1 MFWVLSNRIGDAKV
15 GDIVIHKLSSFF
27 SYVLI
32 IAAVVDIGILN
43 DIWLMQLSLFR
54 YILKEVEIIIL
65 ILSWCCVFYS
75 CVIVFRFFFLF
86 FLYKVSL

>member
-1 MFWVLSNRIGDAKV
+1 MPKLEILSFISYLV
-15 GDIVIHKLSSFF
+15 FFF

-75 CVIVFRFFFLF
+75 CVIVFRFFF